1 LRRDSNKNLHTFDN
15 YQRRAGLWAAR
26 GEKAVGLS
34 KFRPM
39 KTTSFRNE
47 NNFVKEITVTNLEE
61 EGPTIKFVNAG
72 AETKKQDENRL
83 KPPVVSGQLKIPI

>member
-1 LRRDSNKNLHTFDN
+1 
-15 YQRRAGLWAAR
+15 
-26 GEKAVGLS
+26 
-34 KFRPM
+34 
-39 KTTSFRNE
+39 
-47 NNFVKEITVTNLEE
+47 VKEITVTNLEE